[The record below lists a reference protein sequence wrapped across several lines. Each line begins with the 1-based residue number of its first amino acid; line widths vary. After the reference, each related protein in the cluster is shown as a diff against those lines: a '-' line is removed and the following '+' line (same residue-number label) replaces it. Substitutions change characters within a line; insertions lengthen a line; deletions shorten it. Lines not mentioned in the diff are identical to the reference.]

1 MEQMHNL
8 QDLDKYLKTWLSN
21 PHLEELLQDVI
32 KSYLTTQIP
41 KPKDG
46 KVNINAY
53 ANTIVLNELISQ
65 NLHLTSNIPALY
77 EAAVAI
83 ASTFPHNYIVDR
95 QTPRTLWRLPAGQHF
110 LYNNVEFVKL
120 GDEQGGVLCIT
131 ASMWKKLPFDKD
143 GHNNFAKSSLR
154 NLLITSFLPSLN
166 DSDLCLYKMDLTADN
181 GDRSYGTLFT
191 LVGLLS
197 ANLYRKYRD
206 YIPEYDNWMWLC
218 TPWYCSKCSADV
230 RCVTTDGVT
239 YSRSP
244 EIAVNVVPTVI
255 FKKNTQIQLKNS

>member
-8 QDLDKYLKTWLSN
+8 QDLDQYLRTWLSN

-120 GDEQGGVLCIT
+120 GDEQGGILCIT
-131 ASMWKKLPFDKD
+131 ADIWKQLPFDKD
-143 GHNNFAKSSLR
+143 EHNNFAKSSLR
-154 NLLITSFLPSLN
+154 NLLNSLFLPSLN
-166 DSDLCLYKMDLTADN
+166 DTDLCLYTMDLTADN
-181 GDRSYGTLFT
+181 GDRSYGTCFVLA
-191 LVGLLS
+191 GLLS

-206 YIPEYDNWMWLC
+206 HIPQYNIATMTC
-218 TPWYCSKCSADV
+218 TPAYCGDNV
-230 RCVTTDGVT
+230 DYIRCVNPGRVLADYCTGFDWG
-239 YSRSP
+239 
-244 EIAVNVVPTVI
+244 VVPAVI

>member
-1 MEQMHNL
+1 MEQNYNL
-8 QDLDKYLKTWLSN
+8 QDLDQYLKTWLSN

-120 GDEQGGVLCIT
+120 GDEQGGILCIT
-131 ASMWKKLPFDKD
+131 ADIWKQVPFDKD
-143 GHNNFAKSSLR
+143 EHNNFAKSSLR
-154 NLLITSFLPSLN
+154 DVLITSFLSQFD
-166 DSDLCLYKMDLTADN
+166 DSNFCLYKMDLTADN
-181 GDRSYGTLFT
+181 GDRSYGTCFVLA
-191 LVGLLS
+191 GLLS

-206 YIPEYDNWMWLC
+206 YIPQYNIATMTC
-218 TPWYCSKCSADV
+218 TPAYCGDTV
-230 RCVTTDGVT
+230 DYIRCVGPGRVLADYCTGFDWG
-239 YSRSP
+239 
-244 EIAVNVVPTVI
+244 VVPAVI